1 MTLIDRVF
9 LISVP
14 KISIISEQIKA
25 DYRLWGTPAAG
36 FLFAEVNI

>member
-1 MTLIDRVF
+1 MTLIDRVCP
-9 LISVP
+9 ISIP
-14 KISIISEQIKA
+14 KISITSEQIKA